1 MAENKE
7 NNKKKPASESLVP
20 RRSPSKT
27 SGSAKTQGKTAEA
40 GPAAKVPAKNS
51 KTAAAKKDAETAK
64 EKRQEKKN
72 SRPTLDENS
81 LLFQLLPYLLG
92 FLGIMTAFFMG
103 FPEKTG
109 VFGTIAL
116 VFRGLFSYAAWAIPV
131 FLFFG
136 AFKLKDD
143 MKRARVGQ
151 KFGFGIGC
159 ILFLSIL
166 TALFFFSKS
175 APASLSEL
183 FGKGSFAAAQRYEN
197 GGAVGNFLGFLLYK
211 ATGSAA
217 VFIASFAVLLLGLFQ
232 FGCTPEDILAYVR
245 DKIREK
251 YHDLR
256 HKPHEKYVPEVH
268 ESKEALPKK
277 ASAPDEPARRH
288 AAYRCN
294 RDMAYHLTKKNIDVD
309 ISDRKPK
316 KHSVFDTLEEEEKR
330 EEEKRRPVE
339 ENRLAA
345 QRDEEVLSRGGVSD
359 RAVTDAEEKTVQ
371 PENAETA
378 KADADKPPFDV
389 EPKEGADIAPSFSP
403 DPAAFDSVKNSGRVE
418 SMVDPAAVDEL
429 SDGAKID
436 GIFADGAVIEAG
448 GMAMNPS
455 VLSEGDVLDPAKGSP
470 VDSEVSDKEQGFEVE
485 SGKLTVSSRPT
496 IEELYSY
503 PPVDLLKEDPNP
515 ATFTV
520 TDELKA
526 TAVKLVD
533 TLSNFGVRTKITNI
547 SCGPTVTRYELQPEV
562 GVRVK
567 SIQNLSDDIA
577 LHLAANGV
585 RIEAPIPGKDAVG
598 IEIPNKT
605 VSTVYIR
612 DLIEDPK
619 FRALKSRISVCLGM
633 DVAGS
638 PVYMDIA
645 KMPHLLIAGATGMGK
660 SVCINSF
667 IISILYKA
675 RPDEVKFI
683 LIDPKKVEFS
693 LYKGIPHLLVPVVNE
708 PKKAAG
714 ALAWAVSEMERR
726 FALIEEVGVR
736 DIAGYNA
743 ATRNDPEKPHMS
755 QIVIIIDELAD
766 LMMTAKDEVENSI
779 CRLAQKARAAGMHIV
794 IGTQRPSV
802 DVITGLI
809 KANIPSRIA
818 CTVASQ
824 VDSRT
829 IIDISGAEK
838 LIGKGDMLFAPVGC
852 LKPIRVQGSFVS
864 DGEVEAVTD
873 YLRANCKVEYDK
885 SIIED
890 IEREAARCGEK
901 KKKGADASDGEVG
914 GGESLMD
921 GDDMIMPAI
930 QVAVSAGQLSTSLLQ
945 RKLSLGYARA
955 ARIVDTLE
963 QMGVVSGFEG
973 SKPRRVLITE
983 EQYLEMKMHH
993 DGGES

>member
-1 MAENKE
+1 MSENK
-7 NNKKKPASESLVP
+7 NKKPISENLTPKHASEKKSTPKPATQKVTSATPKRESTAP
-20 RRSPSKT
+20 AKNKRT
-27 SGSAKTQGKTAEA
+27 STPKKTAEPVS
-40 GPAAKVPAKNS
+40 GTNHTPSAATKAQKPL
-51 KTAAAKKDAETAK
+51 
-64 EKRQEKKN
+64 
-72 SRPTLDENS
+72 LDENS
-81 LLFQLLPYLLG
+81 LLFQLCPYLLG
-92 FLGIMTAFFMG
+92 FLGVLSAFFIG
-103 FPEKTG
+103 FPNNTG
-109 VFGTIAL
+109 FFGTITL
-116 VFRGLFSYAAWAIPV
+116 FLRGLLSYAVWAIPL

-136 AFKLKDD
+136 AFKLKEDI
-143 MKRARVGQ
+143 RRSRVGQ
-151 KFGFGIGC
+151 KFVFSLVC
-159 ILFLSIL
+159 IVFLSVL
-166 TALFFFSKS
+166 VAVSFLNDNKTESFSQFFGNFS
-175 APASLSEL
+175 EY
-183 FGKGSFAAAQRYEN
+183 FAAAKQYKN
-197 GGAVGNFLGFLLYK
+197 GGVIGGFFGWLLYK

-217 VFIASFAVLLLGLFQ
+217 IVIASFIVLIFGMFE
-232 FGCTPEDILAYVR
+232 FGCTPEDIIAYTR
-245 DKIREK
+245 DKIRAK
-251 YHDLR
+251 CHDIR
-256 HKPHEKYVPEVH
+256 NKPHERKYTPAPAPAEHASYH
-268 ESKEALPKK
+268 EPIDPTSTERK
-277 ASAPDEPARRH
+277 H
-288 AAYRCN
+288 TVYHCN
-294 RDMAYHLTKKNIDVD
+294 RDMAYHLTRKKVD
-309 ISDRKPK
+309 IDIDIDDRKPK
-316 KHSVFDTLEEEEKR
+316 KQSIFETLHTDELREQEKQR
-330 EEEKRRPVE
+330 VDS
-339 ENRLAA
+339 EN
-345 QRDEEVLSRGGVSD
+345 
-359 RAVTDAEEKTVQ
+359 K
-371 PENAETA
+371 ENALRDSENLA
-378 KADADKPPFDV
+378 I
-389 EPKEGADIAPSFSP
+389 GADLPTFEAGDTEKAERTIILPETPTAPQFKP
-403 DPAAFDSVKNSGRVE
+403 DPAAFGSATSH
-418 SMVDPAAVDEL
+418 DEL
-429 SDGAKID
+429 SATVAPSTSSALVGNEKLDT
-436 GIFADGAVIEAG
+436 IFADGAVIEAG
-448 GMAMNPS
+448 GRAMNLS
-455 VLSEGDVLDPAKGSP
+455 VLEQDAVLDPAKGSP
-470 VDSEVSDKEQGFEVE
+470 VDSEVSDKERGIEIE
-485 SGKLTVSSRPT
+485 SGKLAVSPRPT
-496 IEELYSY
+496 LEELYNY
-503 PPVDLLKEDPNP
+503 PPVDLLKRDPNP
-515 ATFTV
+515 TTFTV

-526 TAVKLVD
+526 TAAKLVD
-533 TLSNFGVRTKITNI
+533 TLANFGVRTKITNI

-612 DLIEDPK
+612 NLIEDSK
-619 FRALKSRISVCLGM
+619 FRTLKSRISVCLGM

-736 DIAGYNA
+736 DISGYNN
-743 ATRNDPEKPHMS
+743 ATKDDPEKPHMS

-873 YLRANCKVEYDK
+873 YLRANCKAEYDA

-901 KKKGADASDGEVG
+901 KKGKSSDFGDAEG
-914 GGESLMD
+914 GSTGDPLAD

-930 QVAVSAGQLSTSLLQ
+930 GVAVSAGQLSTSLLQ

-963 QMGVVSGFEG
+963 QMGIVSGYEG
-973 SKPRRVLITE
+973 SKPRHVLISQ
-983 EQYLEMKMHH
+983 EQYLEMKMRHE
-993 DGGES
+993 GGEE